1 MSSATACAAST
12 RAQHLIRARRVSGG
26 HRVSAR
32 RACSAAVSPTSA
44 ASAAA
49 SAAASNTTTLLFFAA
64 GAAAAASDL
73 FFFRPGSAVA
83 GSTFAFTCVSTT
95 FARAFSDDPAAATVR
110 GAPTGA
116 APTGAAFADARVLA
130 TCPALASTLA
140 WAAAAPTLADVPALA
155 TVSAVARVLVVAP
168 LLAAAVFPLDTV
180 WAFVTTP
187 LDLLGTGVLPASLT
201 ALSLLL
207 AAALPTLARA
217 APSGPPL
224 SATSVLP
231 PAFASAL
238 AAAGS
243 SPSAPAL
250 AA

>member
-73 FFFRPGSAVA
+73 FFFRPGSAVP
-83 GSTFAFTCVSTT
+83 GSALAFPCASTA
-95 FARAFSDDPAAATVR
+95 FARAFSEGPAAARVW

-116 APTGAAFADARVLA
+116 ALADARVLA
-130 TCPALASTLA
+130 LASTPAL
-140 WAAAAPTLADVPALA
+140 AAAAPALPDAPALA
-155 TVSAVARVLVVAP
+155 AVSAVARVLVVAP